1 MADVEID
8 GYSELERIG
17 AGGFAT
23 VYRARQDRFD
33 RTVAVKV
40 LTVTLDEKAQRR
52 FERECQATGRLSGHP
67 GVVTVLDSGLTTDGR
82 PFLATELLERGSL
95 GDWITQSGALPVAEV
110 LQIGV
115 VMCGALSAVHAAGI
129 LHRDIKPE
137 NILVSAYGEPRLADF
152 GISAVGMETTG
163 STLSFTPLH
172 TPPEVLEGLA
182 PAVTMDVYSLG
193 STLWTLA
200 AGRPPFEHDDGEALM
215 PFIRRLLSEPV
226 PTLPEG
232 PECLDAVL
240 RRAMAK
246 APDDRYPDAATFG
259 RALQDC
265 QRQLGQA
272 VTELVVDCAG
282 PADEPFSALRLRP
295 PTVSTPTSA
304 GPVRRGRRAWSA
316 AAALAVVALFG
327 AGVVATRDGG
337 DRSGPGGSNGTGDDG
352 APQSTRRDVVDA
364 PALVTT
370 EPVHGGRL
378 VVGVPGSVTNLN
390 PTQLGFTYANQAVA
404 GAIVE
409 PLTTVRGDDIVPYL
423 ARSVAPNDDATV
435 WTIELPT
442 GVTFHDGSALDADA
456 VVENLER
463 FAANP
468 LAAAVLQPV
477 EAIDAVGDST
487 VQVRMNQPWSAFPV
501 VLASAGASILAPSW
515 WQDTTRPPIGTGPF
529 EASTPATAG
538 GIVLVAN
545 DGYRIE
551 GRPYLDELEFR
562 FLPDEGERQTAL
574 ESGAIDVL
582 LTTEAATAA
591 VLSDR
596 FAVLTDAHTQVDSI
610 TLNHG
615 TAPFDDPRARQA
627 VVLATDTM
635 AIADEMERGVAQP
648 ATAPFGPDSPWLDGD
663 IAAPEFDLARA
674 RSLVAEI
681 EADTGIPFAV
691 RLTAVR
697 STDVERL
704 ASRISRMW
712 QDAGIDVEVV
722 LVDQDQLT
730 GAISVGDTEAALF
743 GFSSPGDPDG
753 FYPFFHSDLSAPVG
767 QLAVNLF
774 RVEDADIDAALDA
787 GRRATDPAERRAAY
801 VSMFRTMNERS
812 TAVWLITEPFAMIVG
827 PEVAGLRDENATG
840 LARPLPSIWAVDIG
854 RAR

>member
-95 GDWITQSGALPVAEV
+95 GDWTAQSGPLPVAEV

-215 PFIRRLLSEPV
+215 PFVRRLLSEPV
-226 PTLPEG
+226 PELPDG
-232 PECLDAVL
+232 PECLDGAL

-246 APDDRYPDAATFG
+246 SPDDRFPDAASFG
-259 RALQDC
+259 RALQEC
-265 QRQLGQA
+265 QRRLGHP
-272 VTELVVDCAG
+272 VTELVVDHAG

-295 PTVSTPTSA
+295 PTVSAPPPPA
-304 GPVRRGRRAWSA
+304 GPVRRSRRAWSA
-316 AAALAVVALFG
+316 AAVLAVVALVG
-327 AGVVATRDGG
+327 AAAVVARDGG
-337 DRSGPGGSNGTGDDG
+337 GASGSNGSDGDGERPATRPDTG
-352 APQSTRRDVVDA
+352 AA
-364 PALVTT
+364 PALVITD
-370 EPVHGGRL
+370 PVRGGRL
-378 VVGVPGSVTNLN
+378 VVGLPGSVTNLN

-409 PLTTVRGDDIVPYL
+409 PLTTVRGDEIVPYL
-423 ARSVAPNDDATV
+423 ARSVTANEDATV

-456 VVENLER
+456 VVANLER

-468 LAAAVLQPV
+468 LAAAVLRPV
-477 EAIDAVGDST
+477 DSIDAASAST
-487 VQVRMNQPWSAFPV
+487 VQVRMSEPWSAFPA

-515 WQDTTRPPIGTGPF
+515 WQDTTRPPVGTGPY
-529 EASTPATAG
+529 EVATPATAD

-545 DGYRIE
+545 EDFRIE

-574 ESGAIDVL
+574 ESGTIDVL

-596 FAVLTDAHTQVDSI
+596 FAVLTDAETQVDSI

-615 TAPFDDPRARQA
+615 KAPFDDPRARRA
-627 VVLATDTM
+627 VVLATDTP
-635 AIADEMERGVAQP
+635 AIAEEMERGVARP
-648 ATAPFGPDSPWLDGD
+648 ASAPFGPDSPWLDGEV
-663 IAAPEFDLARA
+663 AAPQFDLEQA

-681 EADTGIPFAV
+681 EADTGAPFAV

-712 QDAGIDVEVV
+712 QEAGIDVEVV

-774 RVEDADIDAALDA
+774 RVEDADLDAALDA

-801 VSMFRTMNERS
+801 VSLFRTMNERA
-812 TAVWLITEPFAMIVG
+812 TGVWLITEPFAMIVG
-827 PEVAGLRDENATG
+827 PEVAGLLDENSSG
-840 LARPLPSIWAVDIG
+840 LARPLPSTWAVDIG